1 LILASSRFCEK
12 LFATNHEQQ
21 NTDTSMNYT
30 NDIKNPVLVTGG
42 AGYIGAHACKA
53 LARAGYTP
61 ITYDNMVYGH
71 AAAVK
76 WGPLEEGDIS
86 DRTRL
91 EAVTRKYHPMAVM
104 HFAAY
109 AYVGESVEDPAKY
122 YRNNVA
128 GTLTLLETMR
138 DCGVDKI
145 IFSSTCATYGMPQQI
160 PIPEDHPQHPIN
172 PYGRSKLMVEWI
184 LKDFAEAYGLK
195 FVSLRYF
202 NAAGADPDA
211 EIGENHKPET
221 HLIPLVLD
229 AALGKRSNLKIF
241 GADYHTPD
249 GTCIRDYIHVTDL
262 ADAHLRALK
271 FLFSGE
277 ASNIFNLGNGKGFS
291 VREVISAAQ
300 RVIGCEISCQEIGRR
315 AGDPPILVGSSGKIR
330 DVLGWNPKYHKLDV
344 IIETAWRWHQDMIQ
358 TQNPPL

>member
-1 LILASSRFCEK
+1 MASSRFCEK
-12 LFATNHEQQ
+12 LFATDHEQQ
-21 NTDTSMNYT
+21 TTDTSMNST

-53 LARAGYTP
+53 LSRAGYTP
-61 ITYDNMVYGH
+61 ITYDNLVYGH
-71 AAAVK
+71 RSSVK

-86 DRTRL
+86 DRQRL
-91 EAVTRKYHPMAVM
+91 ESVMRKYQPMAVM

-145 IFSSTCATYGMPQQI
+145 IFSSTCATYGMPERI
-160 PIPEDHPQHPIN
+160 PITEDHPQNPIN
-172 PYGRSKLMVEWI
+172 PYGRSKLMIEWI
-184 LKDFAEAYGLK
+184 LQDFAVAYDLK
-195 FVSLRYF
+195 YVALRYF

-211 EIGENHKPET
+211 EIGEEHDPET

-229 AALGKRSNLKIF
+229 VALGKRDHLDIF
-241 GADYHTPD
+241 GTDYDTSD

-262 ADAHLRALK
+262 ADAHLLALEYLLNGSK
-271 FLFSGE
+271 SDV
-277 ASNIFNLGNGKGFS
+277 FNLGNGNGFS
-291 VREVISAAQ
+291 VREVIATAMS
-300 RVIGCEISCQEIGRR
+300 ITGCDIPCVESDRR
-315 AGDPPILVGSSGKIR
+315 PGDPPVLIGSSEKIR
-330 DVLGWNPKYHKLDV
+330 KNLGWNPNYYKLDT
-344 IIETAWRWHQDMIQ
+344 IIEAAWRYRMLSV
-358 TQNPPL
+358 NPSFPGG